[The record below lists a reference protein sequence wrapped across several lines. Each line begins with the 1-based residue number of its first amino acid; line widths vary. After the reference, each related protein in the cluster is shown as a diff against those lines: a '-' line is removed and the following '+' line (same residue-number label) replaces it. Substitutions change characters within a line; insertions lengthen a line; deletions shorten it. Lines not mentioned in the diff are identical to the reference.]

1 VGGLKPAPTGALTC
15 GRRKRRLLRH
25 VRGEGGFNMV
35 QLQITITE
43 KPENEEGIIEI
54 KVDFLELTGVVV
66 TERELEL
73 MDLYVRVI
81 KSLNERISLK
91 NKFEREKE
99 NWIKRIVNKLKS
111 C

>member
-1 VGGLKPAPTGALTC
+1 
-15 GRRKRRLLRH
+15 
-25 VRGEGGFNMV
+25 MV